1 MNSNEKEIAVTLT
14 VLFSVI
20 AYVLIVV
27 MNADYH
33 EVVGFGLIF
42 AIPSVFLLDY
52 LLNRGTNVNL

>member
-27 MNADYH
+27 MNVDYR
-33 EVVGFGLIF
+33 EVVVGFGLIF
-42 AIPSVFLLDY
+42 AIPSVFLIDY
-52 LLNRGTNVNL
+52 VIDRVKSA

>member
-20 AYVLIVV
+20 AYVLIFV
-27 MNADYH
+27 MEVDYR